1 MAAQRAFDEAP
12 PGNRHPHRPFGRAMA
27 EAIAMTNEQVAG
39 WAPGR
44 GTAATVDNSRIG
56 FILMPTVR
64 LPRADEHAD
73 EHGPVQP
80 ALPGELHVR
89 SSSGQGAEAEVVR

>member
-1 MAAQRAFDEAP
+1 
-12 PGNRHPHRPFGRAMA
+12 MA

-39 WAPGR
+39 WAQAR

-64 LPRADEHAD
+64 
-73 EHGPVQP
+73 P
-80 ALPGELHVR
+80 AT
-89 SSSGQGAEAEVVR
+89 SG

>member
-12 PGNRHPHRPFGRAMA
+12 PDNRHPHRPFGRTMA

-39 WAPGR
+39 WAQAR

-64 LPRADEHAD
+64 
-73 EHGPVQP
+73 P
-80 ALPGELHVR
+80 AT
-89 SSSGQGAEAEVVR
+89 SG